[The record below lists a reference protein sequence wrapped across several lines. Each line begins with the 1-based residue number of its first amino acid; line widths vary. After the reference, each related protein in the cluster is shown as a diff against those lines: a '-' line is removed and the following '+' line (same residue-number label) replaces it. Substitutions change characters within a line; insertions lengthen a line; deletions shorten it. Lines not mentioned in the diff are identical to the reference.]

1 VAFGQYCL
9 KTALLPPAALPL
21 TVTFHPAPDPVAS
34 RTEKF
39 VIVVLVVCA
48 CPFKVIAVSVG
59 SAGAVAN
66 DSDPPV
72 TLNVVWS
79 LDVAASAPEGARTAV
94 IATAAAAATARFEI
108 EIPLTFTSLLLD

>member
-1 VAFGQYCL
+1 
-9 KTALLPPAALPL
+9 L

-34 RTEKF
+34 STEKF
-39 VIVVLVVCA
+39 VIVVLVVWA

-66 DSDPPV
+66 DSEPPV

-79 LDVAASAPEGARTAV
+79 LEVAASALAGARTAV
-94 IATAAAAATARFEI
+94 IATVAAAATARLEI
-108 EIPLTFTSLLLD
+108 EIPLTFTSVLLDRCVGSHPGGHYLVK